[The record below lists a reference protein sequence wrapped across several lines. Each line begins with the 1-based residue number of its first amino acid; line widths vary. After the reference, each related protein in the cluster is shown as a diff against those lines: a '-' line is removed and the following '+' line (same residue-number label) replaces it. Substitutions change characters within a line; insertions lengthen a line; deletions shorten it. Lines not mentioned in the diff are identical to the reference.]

1 MNTNQ
6 KVIQLIGDLA
16 IPVLGFYF
24 WNWNIYFI
32 LLFFCLDMV
41 GGEIALLLLK
51 ARKIKEVQGID
62 QAKYGKTFT
71 FISLLVLALN
81 IFFIHIGIFLY
92 EENFQLWNEI
102 HAFLSYTE
110 MGIQQG
116 YVLIPLIAMMA
127 YTQYKV
133 EFLLPRKFL
142 TIRLKELYKRNLQL
156 KFAVLLF
163 TSLMIVV
170 ASALQPS
177 QQVLL
182 WVILLPVSFVNWI
195 NKD

>member
-41 GGEIALLLLK
+41 GGEIALLLK

-81 IFFIHIGIFLY
+81 IFFIHIGMFLY
-92 EENFQLWNEI
+92 EENFQLWDEI

-127 YTQYKV
+127 YTHYKV

>member
-41 GGEIALLLLK
+41 GGEIALLLK

-71 FISLLVLALN
+71 FISLLVLVLN
-81 IFFIHIGIFLY
+81 IFFIHIGMFLY

-133 EFLLPRKFL
+133 EFLLPKKFL

>member
-41 GGEIALLLLK
+41 GGEIALLLK

>member
-41 GGEIALLLLK
+41 GGEIALLLK

-81 IFFIHIGIFLY
+81 IFFIHIGMFLY

-133 EFLLPRKFL
+133 EFLLPKKFL

>member
-41 GGEIALLLLK
+41 GGEIALLLK

-81 IFFIHIGIFLY
+81 IFFIHIGMFLY

>member
-1 MNTNQ
+1 MNTKQ

-41 GGEIALLLLK
+41 GGEIALYLK

-62 QAKYGKTFT
+62 QAKYGKTFS

-81 IFFIHIGIFLY
+81 IFFIHIGMFLY
-92 EENFQLWNEI
+92 EESFQLWNEI

-142 TIRLKELYKRNLQL
+142 TIRLKELYKRSLQL

>member
-41 GGEIALLLLK
+41 GGEIALLLK

-81 IFFIHIGIFLY
+81 IFFIHIGMFLY

-102 HAFLSYTE
+102 YAFLSYTE